1 MQTYDPLAPY
11 RKTPPAPASVVNP
24 PQGPAE
30 YIAYS
35 TKDKVRRLRIRPA
48 TTATHSPGYN
58 LLLNI
63 SYDGDHGT
71 NIMLV
76 FTVMMVMVQGKNLQ
90 KLVFALEND
99 MAEYIQEF
107 DPGKWAQPTDAN
119 AAVIESI
126 EVKVTGGNG
135 PAAEILTN
143 DSSFLNT
150 RRD

>member
-1 MQTYDPLAPY
+1 METYDPLSAY
-11 RKTPPAPASVVNP
+11 RKTPPAPAGVMTP
-24 PQGPAE
+24 PQVGAE
-30 YIAYS
+30 YIAYG

-48 TTATHSPGYN
+48 TASTHSPGYN
-58 LLLNI
+58 LLLDI

-107 DPGKWAQPTDAN
+107 DPDKWARPADAK
-119 AAVIESI
+119 AKPE
-126 EVKVTGGNG
+126 
-135 PAAEILTN
+135 
-143 DSSFLNT
+143 FLNLKRPQNIRQFFQLLAIRLAAT
-150 RRD
+150 ILP

>member
-1 MQTYDPLAPY
+1 METYDPLAAY
-11 RKTPPAPASVVNP
+11 RKKPPAPASVVNP
-24 PQGPAE
+24 PQGGAE
-30 YIAYS
+30 YIAYG

-58 LLLNI
+58 LLLDI

-71 NIMLV
+71 NIMLI

-107 DPGKWAQPTDAN
+107 DPDKWAKPTDAN

-126 EVKVTGGNG
+126 KVKVTEGNG
-135 PAAEILTN
+135 ASGEAKH
-143 DSSFLNT
+143 
-150 RRD
+150 